1 MKYKDAMEKYNS
13 DKPDT
18 GGFVWI
24 TDFPLFMAKE
34 DGSIEAAHHPFTM
47 PANEEDVYKN
57 PIEVY
62 AMWLM
67 ASLFITEILFISG
80 FLRIVFFTG
89 SWAKLRSS
97 L

>member
-1 MKYKDAMEKYNS
+1 MALIEELMRYVLQLGPDPFPVLKYKDAMEKYNS

-57 PIEVY
+57 PLEVFGW
-62 AMWLM
+62 WLH
-67 ASLFITEILFISG
+67 
-80 FLRIVFFTG
+80 FL
-89 SWAKLRSS
+89 
-97 L
+97 